1 MITLAILK
9 QMEADQVGN
18 LTIDRDFFWEELPLQ
33 KNGEPA
39 QGVWLV
45 TRGGSINNTP
55 HGINQRSTIDFY
67 VAFYDK
73 TKTEQKLAQIQDW
86 LRANNCFCKLSGTVG
101 DSRYSFTNIRIRP
114 TMTPQ
119 NQGATSNGMIVKV
132 ASAQVY
138 FDTNN
143 N

>member
-45 TRGGSINNTP
+45 TKIG
-55 HGINQRSTIDFY
+55 
-67 VAFYDK
+67 
-73 TKTEQKLAQIQDW
+73 
-86 LRANNCFCKLSGTVG
+86 RAV
-101 DSRYSFTNIRIRP
+101 
-114 TMTPQ
+114 
-119 NQGATSNGMIVKV
+119 V
-132 ASAQVY
+132 
-138 FDTNN
+138 
-143 N
+143 